1 MAKQTRGLLALVE
14 RGRDLLSRTK
24 LRLLGVKTYALVG
37 ESGTGK
43 SFQAQSIASL
53 LGCPY
58 IIDDGLLIH
67 EQKIVAGKTAKNEVS
82 PLKAVRRAVFQNEE
96 HARAVRDQIRMHS
109 ADRIMVIGTSEK
121 MARLICER
129 LDLPQPAKIV
139 RIEEISRPEELM
151 AARESREVEGKHVIP
166 AAQVEVKRVFSHTIV
181 ASISHLISS
190 YRLYRHPPRT
200 FEKSIVHPGYYMG
213 RLTISATA
221 LESLVKVVL
230 EQHDPSLQIRQV
242 RCALDEGRMDVYA
255 EVAVALTDNLPT
267 LLNQLQHL
275 VVSQVRQFTGMHVER
290 VDLNVVDVLPPAVEV
305 TESKWRFSGKKK
317 RKALQENSK
326 KVRNE
331 LD

>member
-1 MAKQTRGLLALVE
+1 MVNQTKGLVALVE
-14 RGRDLLSRTK
+14 KGRDLISRTK
-24 LRLLGVKTYALVG
+24 VRFLGVKTYALVG

-67 EQKIVAGKTAKNEVS
+67 EQRIVAGRTAKNEVS
-82 PLKAVRRAVFQNEE
+82 PLKAVRMAVFQDEE
-96 HARAVRDQIRMHS
+96 HARSVREQIRLH
-109 ADRIMVIGTSEK
+109 AVDRIMVIGTSEK
-121 MARLICER
+121 MARLICDR
-129 LDLPQPAKIV
+129 LELPQPVKIV
-139 RIEEISRPEELM
+139 RIEDISRPEELM
-151 AARESREVEGKHVIP
+151 AARESREIEGKHVIP

-190 YRLYRHPPRT
+190 YRLHRHPPRT
-200 FEKSIVHPGYYMG
+200 IEKSIVHPGYYMG

-230 EQHDPSLQIRQV
+230 EQHDSSLQIRQV
-242 RCALDEGRMDVYA
+242 RCALNEGRMDVYA
-255 EVAVALTDNLPT
+255 EVAVALTDNLPS
-267 LLNQLQHL
+267 LLNQLQQL
-275 VVSQVRQFTGMHVER
+275 VLSQVRQFTGMQVER
-290 VDLNVVDVLPPAVEV
+290 VDLNVVDVLPPVSHV
-305 TESKWRFSGKKK
+305 SESRWRSAKKKK
-317 RKALQENSK
+317 RKAGTENSK